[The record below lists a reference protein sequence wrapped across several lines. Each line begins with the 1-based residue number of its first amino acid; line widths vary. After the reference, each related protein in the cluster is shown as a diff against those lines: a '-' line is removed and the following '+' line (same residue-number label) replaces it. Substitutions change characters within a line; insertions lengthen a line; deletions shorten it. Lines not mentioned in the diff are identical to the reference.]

1 MNHNQPLFVDYLKV
15 KARFDKKMN
24 DFDEDGSSI
33 ILSQLH
39 QQEIQDIQKTVNDL
53 TKENLKLG
61 TKIIIFSLKY
71 QRYRI

>member
-1 MNHNQPLFVDYLKV
+1 MDYLKV

-61 TKIIIFSLKY
+61 TKIIIFSLKN
-71 QRYRI
+71 QI

>member
-1 MNHNQPLFVDYLKV
+1 MDYLKV

-24 DFDEDGSSI
+24 DFDEDGLSI

-61 TKIIIFSLKY
+61 TNIIIFSLKY
-71 QRYRI
+71 QIRYRNRQQ